1 MEAKELLNNPKFVAL
16 WIAIWVLMLLAV
28 VNIYEKLS
36 LLAQLG
42 Q

>member
-1 MEAKELLNNPKFVAL
+1 MEAKELLHNPKFVAL
-16 WIAIWVLMLLAV
+16 WIAIWAGMVLAL

-42 Q
+42 G